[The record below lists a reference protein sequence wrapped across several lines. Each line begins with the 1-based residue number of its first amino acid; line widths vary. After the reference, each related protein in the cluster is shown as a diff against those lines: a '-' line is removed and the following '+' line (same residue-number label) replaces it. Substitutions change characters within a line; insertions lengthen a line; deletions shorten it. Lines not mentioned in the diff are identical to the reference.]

1 MLFRGIL
8 FDSIPHKFN
17 NTIIC
22 SIVTG
27 LGNLVNL
34 AGGIMLIK
42 HTNLGLSGSPIAT
55 TISRFAMC
63 GALYCFYEF
72 RALQLKR
79 RGDEPRSELGREQ
92 CVMCKLFFFFK

>member
-1 MLFRGIL
+1 MVYFLTQYLTSLIIF
-8 FDSIPHKFN
+8 
-17 NTIIC
+17 IIC

-92 CVMCKLFFFFK
+92 CVMCKLSFLK